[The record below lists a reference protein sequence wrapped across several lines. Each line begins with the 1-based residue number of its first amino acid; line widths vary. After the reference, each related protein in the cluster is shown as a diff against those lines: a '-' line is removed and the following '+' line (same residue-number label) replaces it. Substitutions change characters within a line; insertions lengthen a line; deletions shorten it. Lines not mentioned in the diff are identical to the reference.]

1 LAGSDTGRKKEH
13 TMRIYPIIVALMTGI
28 VPFALAPAAH
38 ADDPV
43 VYEVRSSTIPTANI
57 DWSDTAGPHSLQNV
71 SLPWRT
77 SVMVDNAHSDE
88 ARLGAEWQPGTLT
101 YPNPGRYMWVT
112 LRIYSKGSLLC
123 EITVDVGKT
132 ACTGRGFY
140 ADSETP
146 R

>member
-1 LAGSDTGRKKEH
+1 LAASDTRRKKEH
-13 TMRIYPIIVALMTGI
+13 AMRIYPMIVALIIGI
-28 VPFALAPAAH
+28 SPVALAPVAH

-57 DWSDTAGPHSLQNV
+57 DWSDTAGTHSLQNV
-71 SLPWRT
+71 PLPWRT
-77 SVMVDNAHSDE
+77 SVTVDHARSDD
-88 ARLGAEWQPGTLT
+88 ARLAAEWQPGTIT
-101 YPNPGRYMWVT
+101 YPNSGRYLWVT

-123 EITVDVGKT
+123 EITLDVGKT
-132 ACTGRGFY
+132 ACTGRGYY